1 MRRTI
6 VRLYQKT
13 TNMKTTTDRQHA
25 FLVKRYHTIATH
37 LGLGKEDKAAIMES
51 YGVESSLDLS
61 VSELSELCA
70 ALERDNTPKVP
81 LDKLRKQVM
90 ASIGGWLKTI
100 AQESDA
106 QRIKAIAC
114 RATGHRHFNDI
125 PAERLRNIYHTFLN
139 KQKDFK
145 AVNQITAEELEILS
159 YLN

>member
-1 MRRTI
+1 
-6 VRLYQKT
+6 
-13 TNMKTTTDRQHA
+13 MKTTTNFQHA
-25 FLVKRYHTIATH
+25 SLVKRYHTLATR

-61 VSELSELCA
+61 IEELTELCGQ
-70 ALERDNTPKVP
+70 LEKDNTPKAP
-81 LDKLRKQVM
+81 ALDKLRKQVM
-90 ASIGGWLKTI
+90 ASIGGWLATVH
-100 AQESDA
+100 QDSDA

-114 RATGHRHFNDI
+114 RATGHRRFNDI

-145 AVNQITAEELEILS
+145 SVNQITAEEMEYLS